1 MAAINEKTYFV
12 VRDKHGDDY
21 LCPLNSVRDTDA
33 ITDNELEGC
42 VEKDIV
48 ERYSGNIDIEPS

>member
-1 MAAINEKTYFV
+1 MAAIGNKTYFV
-12 VRDKHGDDY
+12 VKDEHGDSY
-21 LCPLNSVRDTDA
+21 LCPINSVKRRDA
-33 ITDNELEGC
+33 ITADELESC